1 MRMVKIAASFFLASL
16 MASHMEGDGRVLIR
30 SHMIE
35 ASGSSEA

>member
-1 MRMVKIAASFFLASL
+1 MVKIAASFVLASL
-16 MASHMEGDGRVLIR
+16 MASRMEGDGRVLIR